1 MNRPR
6 LLVVDDDAASCE
18 VLAEALRAEGYEVT
32 TAQGGCPALALATE
46 QVFDIVVSDIR
57 MPDLDGLALLRGL
70 REATPDVSVV
80 LMTAF
85 GTVEAAL
92 AAIQEGA
99 YDYVSKPLH
108 LDELLL
114 TVRRAV
120 EQRRLVR
127 ENQRF
132 RETLQDRY
140 SLGNIVGVSPRMLDV
155 FKLIARVAPTRSTVL
170 ISGESG
176 SGKEVVARALHFNS
190 PRAAGPFVTI
200 DCSGLAES
208 LLESELFGHV
218 RGAFTGAVT
227 ARRGLFEA
235 GHGGTVFLDEVGD
248 IRPNTQAKLL
258 RVLELQEVKP
268 VGGNDSIRID
278 VRLIAAT
285 NKDLQAEVREG
296 RFRED
301 LFYRLNVVSIHLPP
315 LRERREDIPALAQHF
330 LRKYAAAN
338 AKAVDRIAPE
348 AMARLEAYAW
358 PGNVRELE
366 NAIERGVAISNH
378 PILLP
383 DDLPVH
389 IAPAVPA
396 PVAAIDPG
404 PPGLMSLDEVARQ
417 HVGRVLA
424 ATGGNKKRA
433 AEILGVDRRTLY
445 RMLERYALPSSEAS
459 PED

>member
-1 MNRPR
+1 MIRPR
-6 LLVVDDDAASCE
+6 LLVVDDDAESCR
-18 VLAEALRAEGYEVT
+18 VVAEALQTAAYEVA
-32 TAQGGCPALALATE
+32 TAQGGRAALALARE

-57 MPDLDGLALLRGL
+57 MPDLDGLELLRGL
-70 REATPDVSVV
+70 REANPDVSVI

-92 AAIQEGA
+92 EAIKDGA

-108 LDELLL
+108 LEELLL
-114 TVRRAV
+114 IVRRAI

-132 RETLQDRY
+132 RQALQDRY
-140 SLGNIVGVSPRMLDV
+140 HLGNIVGVSPRMLDV

-170 ISGESG
+170 ITGESG
-176 SGKEVVARALHFNS
+176 TGKEVVARTLHFNS

-200 DCSGLAES
+200 DCAGLAET

-227 ARRGLFEA
+227 ARRGLFEM

-248 IRPNTQAKLL
+248 ISPNMQAKLL
-258 RVLELQEVKP
+258 RVLELQEIKP
-268 VGGNDSIRID
+268 VGSNESIRID

-285 NKDLQAEVREG
+285 NKNLQGEVREG

-301 LFYRLNVVSIHLPP
+301 LFYRLNVLSIHLPS
-315 LRERREDIPALAQHF
+315 LRERHEDIPVLAHHF
-330 LRKYAAAN
+330 LRKYAEAN
-338 AKAVDRIAPE
+338 RKAVGGIAPE
-348 AMARLEAYAW
+348 TMACLEAYSW

-366 NAIERGVAISNH
+366 NAIERAVAVSSH

-383 DDLPVH
+383 DDLPAH
-389 IAPAVPA
+389 L
-396 PVAAIDPG
+396 G
-404 PPGLMSLDEVARQ
+404 PPPAASEAAPPTTRDFLPLDALIRQ
-417 HVGRVLA
+417 HILRVLA

-433 AEILGVDRRTLY
+433 AEILGIDRRTLY
-445 RMLERYALPSSEAS
+445 RMLDRHAS
-459 PED
+459 PTPEVSAEA